1 MVMGD
6 GELWSLSLRKTTDIF
21 KPLLDVKQKET
32 KRKAFMY
39 SDAHNLFNVL
49 FLSLATGF
57 FLSAKT
63 VRSVAAFFDA
73 VGPSVGL
80 LSSFKW
86 ASAFDFNQGMKMT
99 YKYSKLVNLVMF
111 T

>member
-1 MVMGD
+1 
-6 GELWSLSLRKTTDIF
+6 
-21 KPLLDVKQKET
+21 
-32 KRKAFMY
+32 
-39 SDAHNLFNVL
+39 
-49 FLSLATGF
+49 
-57 FLSAKT
+57 

>member
-1 MVMGD
+1 MEFIAEKDYGYFQTVARY
-6 GELWSLSLRKTTDIF
+6 EARRN
-21 KPLLDVKQKET
+21 KE
-32 KRKAFMY
+32 KGIY
-39 SDAHNLFNVL
+39 VHDAHNLFNVL

-86 ASAFDFNQGMKMT
+86 ASAFDFNQGMT
-99 YKYSKLVNLVMF
+99 I
-111 T
+111 